1 MRESFNAITIIA
13 KGGLLNVIK
22 SECEASAAF
31 DPTSLP
37 ANQYPAREKFTGIW
51 DTGATNTVIT
61 QEVVDRCLL
70 KPTGV
75 TQVHGIHG
83 LKPTLTFL
91 INVWIME
98 GRIHIY
104 NLPVTLGELPAG
116 SHLLIGMDIIAR
128 GDCAITNVGGNTV
141 FSFRIPSLKV
151 IDYYAE
157 AMEQNAQVQRIAD
170 KKARKSNKHRTR
182 YHR

>member
-1 MRESFNAITIIA
+1 MKEQFHAITTIA
-13 KGGLLNVIK
+13 NGLLNVIK

-31 DPTSLP
+31 DPTALP
-37 ANQYPAREKFTGIW
+37 VHQHPAREKFIGIW

-75 TQVHGIHG
+75 TRVHGIGG

-91 INVWIME
+91 VNITIMD

-128 GDCAITNVGGNTV
+128 GDFAITNVGGKTV
-141 FSFRIPSLKV
+141 FSFRIPSLKT

-157 AMEQNAQVQRIAD
+157 AMAQNAQLQRVAD
-170 KKARKSNKHRTR
+170 KKARKANKYKKG